1 MKDYTQLIQK
11 QRDFFN
17 TNATKSV
24 AFRIDALKKI
34 YKWTQEHEK
43 QILLALK
50 QDLNKSAF
58 EAYATEIGIVLSEI
72 SHTLKHIKKWAKP
85 KRVRTPLTSF
95 KAKSY
100 ILSEPFGVALIM
112 SPWNYPF
119 QLAMVP
125 LITAIGAGNCAVVK
139 PSAYSP
145 ATSQIIFDMA
155 NDLFDE
161 KFVSVI
167 LGGREENQGLLD
179 QKFDYIFF
187 TGGVEVGKIVMSA
200 ASKNLTPVTLEL
212 GGKSPCIIDQTAD
225 INLSAKRLIW
235 GKLINCGQTCIAPDY
250 LCVHSSVKEKIIEK
264 IKEYITEFYGENPL
278 QNDSY
283 PKMVNK
289 KHFDRVFGLIDG
301 KVHVGGTCDEQTLKI
316 APTLIDA
323 TWESKAMQQEIFGPV
338 LPVIEFDDLDEV
350 ISKIKSRPKPLAL
363 HLFTKD
369 KCVENKVLTSVSFG
383 GGCVNDTIMHIATNN
398 MPFGGVGDS
407 GMGGYH
413 GKFGFDTFS
422 HKKSVVKKSLAI
434 DIKLRYPP
442 YKDNLGLVKKVQK

>member
-17 TNATKSV
+17 TNTTKSV

-72 SHTLKHIKKWAKP
+72 SHTLKYIKKWAKP
-85 KRVRTPLTSF
+85 KRVCTPLTSF

-187 TGGVEVGKIVMSA
+187 TGGVEVGKTVMSA

-250 LCVHSSVKEKIIEK
+250 LCVHSSVKEKIIAK

-289 KHFDRVFGLIDG
+289 KHFDRVFGLMDG

-363 HLFTKD
+363 YLFTKD
-369 KCVENKVLTSVSFG
+369 KSVENKVSTSVSFG

>member
-1 MKDYTQLIQK
+1 
-11 QRDFFN
+11 
-17 TNATKSV
+17 
-24 AFRIDALKKI
+24 
-34 YKWTQEHEK
+34 
-43 QILLALK
+43 
-50 QDLNKSAF
+50 
-58 EAYATEIGIVLSEI
+58 
-72 SHTLKHIKKWAKP
+72 
-85 KRVRTPLTSF
+85 
-95 KAKSY
+95 
-100 ILSEPFGVALIM
+100 
-112 SPWNYPF
+112 
-119 QLAMVP
+119 MV
-125 LITAIGAGNCAVVK
+125 
-139 PSAYSP
+139 
-145 ATSQIIFDMA
+145 
-155 NDLFDE
+155 
-161 KFVSVI
+161 VSV
-167 LGGREENQGLLD
+167 Q
-179 QKFDYIFF
+179 
-187 TGGVEVGKIVMSA
+187 A
-200 ASKNLTPVTLEL
+200 
-212 GGKSPCIIDQTAD
+212 
-225 INLSAKRLIW
+225 
-235 GKLINCGQTCIAPDY
+235 
-250 LCVHSSVKEKIIEK
+250 K

-363 HLFTKD
+363 YLFTKD
-369 KCVENKVLTSVSFG
+369 KSVENKVLTSVSFG